1 LEPLR
6 RDDLLVADP
15 GKPTEATR
23 KIPVPVA
30 EQLHRRRQ
38 EHATDQ
44 RRVDQNCGGESDPC
58 LLEFEGR
65 EGSEERMDADSGL
78 DALDRDRAVD
88 LDADNRGASVGRDR
102 RVVLKTSAAKR
113 LSTSWMTGSGTGDR
127 RAWMNASSCPGP
139 QSWSSSMIV

>member
-1 LEPLR
+1 LEPLG

-15 GKPTEATR
+15 GKPTETTR

-65 EGSEERMDADSGL
+65 EGSEERIDADSGL

-88 LDADNRGASVGRDR
+88 LDADNPDVGRSR
-102 RVVLKTSAAKR
+102 PS
-113 LSTSWMTGSGTGDR
+113 S
-127 RAWMNASSCPGP
+127 RA
-139 QSWSSSMIV
+139 

>member
-15 GKPTEATR
+15 GKPTETTR

-44 RRVDQNCGGESDPC
+44 RRVDPNCGGESDPC

-65 EGSEERMDADSGL
+65 EGSEERIDADSGL

-88 LDADNRGASVGRDR
+88 LDADNPDVGRSR
-102 RVVLKTSAAKR
+102 PS
-113 LSTSWMTGSGTGDR
+113 S
-127 RAWMNASSCPGP
+127 RA
-139 QSWSSSMIV
+139 

>member
-15 GKPTEATR
+15 GKPTETTR

-44 RRVDQNCGGESDPC
+44 RRVDQNCGGESDPW

-65 EGSEERMDADSGL
+65 EGSEERIDADSGL
-78 DALDRDRAVD
+78 DALDRDGRSTSTLTTAE
-88 LDADNRGASVGRDR
+88 RRSVETVESGLRP
-102 RVVLKTSAAKR
+102 SAAKR
-113 LSTSWMTGSGTGDR
+113 LSTSGMTGSR
-127 RAWMNASSCPGP
+127 EFVPRAPELVP
-139 QSWSSSMIV
+139 RP